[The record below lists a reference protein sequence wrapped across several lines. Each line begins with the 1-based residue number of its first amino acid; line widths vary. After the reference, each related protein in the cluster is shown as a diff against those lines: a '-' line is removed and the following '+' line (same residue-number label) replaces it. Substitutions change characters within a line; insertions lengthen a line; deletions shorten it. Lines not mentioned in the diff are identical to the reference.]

1 MLHLIRCTRT
11 TDRRVQ
17 IAIGIA
23 LVIIALGFP
32 AMASGF
38 TIQLFALT
46 FPLAILALSADMMWG
61 EGRLVS
67 FGQGLFFAAGGYTG
81 GLILI
86 GQPYD
91 VSGSA
96 LSFLS
101 EDTEKPLFDQIL
113 AQLHDFAIAGIPIPA
128 LILPAAVCGIVG
140 LVVGMIVFRVAS
152 PEVYFPLVTL
162 GLGVV
167 GGLWF
172 NDLVTIGAS
181 NGLGGI
187 QPFTDQIG
195 DPKDPIYGYMFNLF
209 FVIVAFA
216 GWAWF
221 RRSRRGSTWR
231 GTGDSAIRLEALG
244 YSVRRQR
251 VFAFGV
257 SAALAGLA
265 GALYASTAGFM
276 GPSLAGVAFSA
287 EVLIWV
293 AVGGSGRVLGP
304 LIGTIV
310 VRWGQQLLS
319 SNFGLQESWQLF
331 MGLALILVVVVAPGG
346 LLGISANPIRRL
358 MASRHG
364 NQNGPGPA
372 SSLQVFKA
380 QIFGSRRRPPNSPQD
395 GGSSP

>member
-1 MLHLIRCTRT
+1 MLHLIRRART
-11 TDRRVQ
+11 ADLRVQ
-17 IAIGIA
+17 IAIGVILIA
-23 LVIIALGFP
+23 IGVGLPFISA
-32 AMASGF
+32 GF

-46 FPLAILALSADMMWG
+46 FPLVILALSADMMWG

-67 FGQGLFFAAGGYTG
+67 FGQGLFFAAGGYVG

-86 GQPYD
+86 GAPYD

-101 EDTEKPLFDQIL
+101 EDTEKPLFNRVL
-113 AQLHDFAIAGIPIPA
+113 LQLHDFAIAGIPIPA
-128 LILPAAVCGIVG
+128 IILPAIVCGAVG

-172 NDLVTIGAS
+172 NDLAPIGAS

-187 QPFTDQIG
+187 PQFTSQFG
-195 DPKDPIYGYMFNLF
+195 DPKDPMYGYFFNIF
-209 FVIVAFA
+209 FVIVAFV

-231 GTGDSAIRLEALG
+231 GTGDNAVRLEALG

-251 VFAFGV
+251 VLAFGA

-304 LIGTIV
+304 LVGTIV

-319 SNFGLQESWQLF
+319 SNLGLEQSWQLF
-331 MGLALILVVVVAPGG
+331 MGLALIIVVVVAPGG
-346 LLGISANPIRRL
+346 LLGISADPIRRRL
-358 MASRHG
+358 LGRRG
-364 NQNGPGPA
+364 EGDGPGGPTLVLAVDSAGLKRSDGPSRPA
-372 SSLQVFKA
+372 EEEP
-380 QIFGSRRRPPNSPQD
+380 R
-395 GGSSP
+395 